1 MKETAD
7 VVQVLTAA
15 PTVDEF
21 TEQARAFL
29 EAHAEHRPDGFP
41 DAMFAQFRP
50 MDDVEAWESACRNW
64 QRTVFENGF
73 AGITW
78 PTEVGGRGLSPA
90 HSLAWTDL
98 EFEYDVPRGL
108 FGVTLEMI
116 GPTVYTFGTDEQ
128 KAHCRRI
135 LSGDEVWCQ
144 LMSEPGAGSDL
155 AAVSTSARRT
165 DDGWLIN
172 GQKVWTSEARHSR
185 YGYLIARSEAG
196 SHRHRG
202 LTAFVVDLESP
213 GVDIRPLQQMTG
225 GASFAEVFFDDVL
238 LADDAVLGEVGQG
251 WLVAMTTLGFE
262 RFTMFGRSFG
272 RLVRQ
277 AADLDWSRSDARER
291 FVDVI
296 VQQRGLAAFEERMH
310 AQLLSGKA
318 PGPEA
323 ALAKLATGRLVSE
336 LGDAVRRSQGSAIA
350 IENPELDDWRLVL
363 LAGPAFHIAGGTDEI
378 VKSMI
383 AERVLGLPK
392 G

>member
-1 MKETAD
+1 MTDAVVEAPSVEQFTA
-7 VVQVLTAA
+7 
-15 PTVDEF
+15 
-21 TEQARAFL
+21 QARAFL
-29 EAHAEHRPDGFP
+29 EEHAEHRPDGFP

-50 MDDVEAWESACRNW
+50 MEDVHAWEQACRGW
-64 QRTVFENGF
+64 QRTLAEHGF

-78 PTEVGGRGLSPA
+78 PVDVGGRGLSPA
-90 HSLAWTDL
+90 HALAWTDL

-116 GPTVYTFGTDEQ
+116 GPTLYTFGTTAQ
-128 KAHCRRI
+128 KEHCRRI
-135 LSGDEVWCQ
+135 LAGEEVWCQ

-155 AAVSTSARRT
+155 AAVSTTARRVEN
-165 DDGWLIN
+165 GWLIN
-172 GQKVWTSEARHSR
+172 GQKVWTSEARHAR

-196 SHRHRG
+196 SERHRG
-202 LTAFVVDLESP
+202 LTAFVVDLELA
-213 GVDIRPLQQMTG
+213 GVDVRPLKQMTG

-238 LADDAVLGEVGQG
+238 LDTDAVLGEVGQG
-251 WLVAMTTLGFE
+251 WSVAMTTLGFE

-277 AADLDWSRSDARER
+277 AADLSWDSVHAREALI
-291 FVDVI
+291 DV
-296 VQQRGLAAFEERMH
+296 VVGQRALAAFEEGMH
-310 AQLLSGKA
+310 ARLLAGST

-323 ALAKLATGRLVSE
+323 ALAKLATGRLVSNLSE
-336 LGDAVRRSQGSAIA
+336 AVRRSLGRSLSLDESAW
-350 IENPELDDWRLVL
+350 DDWRLVL
-363 LAGPAFHIAGGTDEI
+363 LAAPAFHIAGGTDEI

>member
-1 MKETAD
+1 MTEVFTAP
-7 VVQVLTAA
+7 
-15 PTVDEF
+15 PTVAEF
-21 TEQARAFL
+21 TVQARAFL
-29 EAHAEHRPDGFP
+29 DQHAEHRPDGFP

-50 MDDVEAWESACRNW
+50 MEDVEAWETACRAW
-64 QRTVFENGF
+64 QRTVFEHGF

-78 PTEVGGRGLSPA
+78 PVEAGGRGLTAA

-116 GPTVYTFGTDEQ
+116 GPTLYTFGTEEQ
-128 KAHCRRI
+128 REHCRRI
-135 LSGDEVWCQ
+135 LAGEEVWCQ

-155 AAVSTSARRT
+155 AAVSTTARRT
-165 DDGWLIN
+165 EDGWVVN

-185 YGYLIARSEAG
+185 YGYLIARSEPG
-196 SHRHRG
+196 SERHRG

-213 GVDIRPLQQMTG
+213 GVDVRPLQQMTG

-238 LADDAVLGEVGQG
+238 LPADAVLGEVGKG

-277 AADLDWSRSDARER
+277 AAGLDWSRADARER
-291 FVDVI
+291 FTDVV
-296 VQQRGLAAFEERMH
+296 VQQRALAAFEERMH
-310 AQLLSGKA
+310 ERLLAGDT

-323 ALAKLATGRLVSE
+323 ALAKLATGRLVSG
-336 LGDAVRRSQGSAIA
+336 LGDAVRRALGPAFSLDD
-350 IENPELDDWRLVL
+350 PTLDDWRLVL

-378 VKSMI
+378 VRSMI
-383 AERVLGLPK
+383 AERVLGLPR

>member
-1 MKETAD
+1 MSEVIA
-7 VVQVLTAA
+7 AA
-15 PTVDEF
+15 PTVAEF
-21 TEQARAFL
+21 TAAARAFL
-29 EAHAEHRPDGFP
+29 DAYAEHQPDGFP

-50 MDDVEAWESACRNW
+50 MDDVAAWEQSCRDW
-64 QRTVFENGF
+64 QRTCFEHGF

-78 PTEVGGRGLSPA
+78 PVEAGGRGLSPA
-90 HSLAWTDL
+90 HLLAWTDL

-116 GPTVYTFGTDEQ
+116 GPTLYTFGTSAQRE
-128 KAHCRRI
+128 HCRRI
-135 LSGDEVWCQ
+135 LAGEEVWCQ

-155 AAVSTSARRT
+155 AAVSTTARRT
-165 DDGWLIN
+165 EAGWVVN

-185 YGYLIARSEAG
+185 YGYLIARSEHG
-196 SHRHRG
+196 SERHRG

-213 GVDIRPLQQMTG
+213 GVDVRPLKQMTG

-238 LADDAVLGEVGQG
+238 LPPDAVLGEEGQG

-277 AADLDWSRSDARER
+277 AAGLDWSASEARER
-291 FVDVI
+291 FIDVV
-296 VQQRGLAAFEERMH
+296 VQQRGLAAFEESMH
-310 AQLLSGKA
+310 AKVLSGEA

-323 ALAKLATGRLVSE
+323 ALAKLATGRLVTG
-336 LGDAVRRSQGSAIA
+336 LGDVVRRSLGGALGLDDPA
-350 IENPELDDWRLVL
+350 LDDWRLVL

>member
-1 MKETAD
+1 MTD
-7 VVQVLTAA
+7 VLAA
-15 PTVDEF
+15 GPTVAEF
-21 TEQARAFL
+21 AEQARAFL
-29 EAHAEHRPDGFP
+29 DEHAEHRPDGFP
-41 DAMFAQFRP
+41 DAMFAQFRE
-50 MDDVEAWESACRNW
+50 MDDVEAWEQSCRQW
-64 QRTVFENGF
+64 QRTLFEHGF

-78 PTEVGGRGLSPA
+78 PAEVGGRGLSPA
-90 HSLAWTDL
+90 HALAWTDL

-116 GPTVYTFGTDEQ
+116 GPTVYTFGTAAQ
-128 KAHCRRI
+128 KEHCRRI
-135 LSGDEVWCQ
+135 LRGEEVWCQ

-165 DDGWLIN
+165 EDGWVVN

-185 YGYLIARSEAG
+185 YGYLIARSEPG
-196 SHRHRG
+196 SERHRG
-202 LTAFVVDLESP
+202 LTAFVVDLEAP
-213 GVDIRPLQQMTG
+213 GVEVRPLRQMTG

-238 LADDAVLGEVGQG
+238 LPAEAVLGEVGQG
-251 WLVAMTTLGFE
+251 WMVAMTTLGFE

-277 AADLDWSRSDARER
+277 AADLDWDASDARER
-291 FVDVI
+291 FVDVV
-296 VQQRGLAAFEERMH
+296 VQQRGLAAFEEGMH
-310 AQLLSGKA
+310 ARLLAGSA

-323 ALAKLATGRLVSE
+323 ALAKLATGRLVSG
-336 LGDAVRRSQGSAIA
+336 LGDAVRRSLGAELALDDPS
-350 IENPELDDWRLVL
+350 LDDWRLVL